1 MINKN
6 KVLNM
11 FRQIKN
17 KNVYKFL
24 LIFLKFFELTID
36 AKNCRQNKPK
46 QCETKP
52 ISPIYKTLR

>member
-36 AKNCRQNKPK
+36 VKIADRINPSSRRRNQLVPF
-46 QCETKP
+46 
-52 ISPIYKTLR
+52 I